1 MRIGRGKSG
10 QRDVVYGIT
19 DAPKPLS
26 QDIRSRESKYLMA
39 MGIRIAAFLLIV
51 ILPIAWPWK
60 LGLAALALVLPYIAV
75 VYANGGREPE
85 PGSDSPF
92 RHAGRQALLPGQG
105 GRSAGESRGGEPGEP
120 QDNDDTARGEP
131 ASGRIIGREDH
142 HD

>member
-1 MRIGRGKSG
+1 MRIGRDKSE

-39 MGIRIAAFLLIV
+39 MGIRVVAFLLIV

-60 LGLAALALVLPYIAV
+60 LGLAALALVLPYVAV
-75 VYANGGREPE
+75 VYANGGREPQ

-92 RHAGRQALLPGQG
+92 QHAERRALQP
-105 GRSAGESRGGEPGEP
+105 GGEPR
-120 QDNDDTARGEP
+120 DNDDTTRGESIS
-131 ASGRIIGREDH
+131 ARSLGDGDNDDE
-142 HD
+142 

>member
-1 MRIGRGKSG
+1 MRIGRDKSG

-26 QDIRSRESKYLMA
+26 QDIRSRESKYLVA
-39 MGIRIAAFLLIV
+39 MGIRIVAFLLIV

-92 RHAGRQALLPGQG
+92 QHAERRALH
-105 GRSAGESRGGEPGEP
+105 SGGEAR
-120 QDNDDTARGEP
+120 DNDDTSRDEP
-131 ASGRIIGREDH
+131 VSDRIVDH
-142 HD
+142 DD

>member
-1 MRIGRGKSG
+1 MRSGRDKNG

-19 DAPKPLS
+19 DAPRPLS

-60 LGLAALALVLPYIAV
+60 LGLAAMALVLPYIAV

-85 PGSDSPF
+85 PGSDS
-92 RHAGRQALLPGQG
+92 RYSDAERRALLPG
-105 GRSAGESRGGEPGEP
+105 RSEDPEKDADSRS
-120 QDNDDTARGEP
+120 DDPIA
-131 ASGRIIGREDH
+131 GRIMGD
-142 HD
+142 DD

>member
-1 MRIGRGKSG
+1 MRIGRDKSG
-10 QRDVVYGIT
+10 QQQDVVYGIT

-39 MGIRIAAFLLIV
+39 MGIRVAAFLLIV

-60 LGLAALALVLPYIAV
+60 IGLAVLALVLPYIAV

-92 RHAGRQALLPGQG
+92 THAERQALLPGQS
-105 GRSAGESRGGEPGEP
+105 GRSRGSERSEKAPYNDG
-120 QDNDDTARGEP
+120 DNDGSAADEP
-131 ASGRIIGREDH
+131 IVGRIVGDDE
-142 HD
+142 

>member
-1 MRIGRGKSG
+1 MRIGRDKNA
-10 QRDVVYGIT
+10 QQDVVYGIT

-60 LGLAALALVLPYIAV
+60 IGLAVLALVLPYVAV

-85 PGSDSPF
+85 PGADSPYS
-92 RHAGRQALLPGQG
+92 HAERRALLSGQG
-105 GRSAGESRGGEPGEP
+105 GPPENDDDTPGEP
-120 QDNDDTARGEP
+120 I
-131 ASGRIIGREDH
+131 SGRILGD
-142 HD
+142 DD